1 MAKYSNV
8 VQEISEREAQLD
20 VIRRSQVCHLG
31 MVDEGLPYVLPFNFG
46 FEDPYIYLHSSFV
59 GRKIETL
66 KKNNNVCLSF
76 SLDYDLFKQNEAV
89 ACSWSMKYRSVM
101 VFGKV
106 FFVDD
111 INEKRKAMDSVMK
124 QFSTESFTYSDAAIN
139 HVCVMRVEIDKITGR
154 SFRY

>member
-8 VQEISEREAQLD
+8 VQEISDREAQIEI
-20 VIRRSQVCHLG
+20 IRRSQVCHLG
-31 MVDEGLPYVLPFNFG
+31 MVDGDMPYVLPFNFG
-46 FEDPYIYLHSSFV
+46 FDDPYIYLHSSFV

-101 VFGKV
+101 VFGRVV
-106 FFVDD
+106 FIED
-111 INEKRKAMDSVMK
+111 IEEKRKAMDALMR
-124 QFSTESFTYSDAAIN
+124 QFSNESFKYSDAAMN
-139 HVCVMRVEIDKITGR
+139 HVCVMRVEIDKMTGR